1 LPANQRPMKSK
12 KLPALSESTNLR
24 YANFIALYFAEGLH
38 MGMLFVGIPAWL
50 AMQGKTPTEIG
61 GFAVACSLP
70 WTFKFIAAPLM
81 DRYTYLAMGRKRP
94 WVIFGQIGLTA
105 SFVAMGFVPDPLH
118 NLDLL
123 MGAAFIVSC
132 FGALQDAATDG
143 MAVDVLADHQQARAN
158 GFMGGARMIGSSLA
172 LAVGSWLLSLYG
184 FTVSILVISAMIGL
198 MTLVPICLREQPDEK
213 VLPWGDGTAS
223 IKNQTLQ
230 VTSWSTILK
239 SLYSLFRLKDSLLVA
254 ALMFVSM
261 GSYNYFETLL
271 PIFAVKITGWTNTLY
286 SQAFATADLIGG
298 IAGLLIGGYLI
309 ERFGKKRMIG
319 TYFFLIMFITSTLIL
334 SKSYWEN
341 STFLYGFIIVYRWLN
356 AFAKIGVYAIAM
368 QCCSKKVSASQFTF
382 YMTLGS
388 LGSMVGATMIGPM
401 KENFSWDITF
411 FLFVIMLALAW
422 LIMYFLNIP
431 RLSDQITKSEQ
442 TQADNHVLVNI

>member
-1 LPANQRPMKSK
+1 MISK
-12 KLPALSESTNLR
+12 KLPVLSENTNLR

-61 GFAVACSLP
+61 AFAVACSLP
-70 WTFKFIAAPLM
+70 WTFKFVAAPLM
-81 DRYTYLAMGRKRP
+81 DRYAYLPMGRKRP
-94 WVIFGQIGLTA
+94 WVIGAQLGLTA
-105 SFVAMGFVPDPLH
+105 SFVALAFVPDPLL
-118 NLDLL
+118 NLDILNI
-123 MGAAFIVSC
+123 AAFVASFC
-132 FGALQDAATDG
+132 GALQDAATDG
-143 MAVDVLADHQQARAN
+143 MAVDVLEDHQQARAN

-172 LAVGSWLLSLYG
+172 LAVGSWILNVHG
-184 FTVSILVISAMIGL
+184 FTAAILAISTMIGL
-198 MTLVPICLREQPDEK
+198 MTFVPVLFREQPEEK
-213 VLPWGDGTAS
+213 IFPWSAGNAS
-223 IKNQTLQ
+223 LQNQTLQ
-230 VTSWSTILK
+230 VTNWPTILK
-239 SLYSLFRLKDSLLVA
+239 SLYSLFRLRDSMLVA

-271 PIFAVKITGWTNTLY
+271 PLFAVKITGWTNIMY

-319 TYFFLIMFITSTLIL
+319 IYFLLIMLITSTLIL
-334 SKSYWEN
+334 SKTLWAN
-341 STFLYGFIIVYRWLN
+341 STFIYGFIITYRWLN

-388 LGSMVGATMIGPM
+388 LGSMAGATLIGPM

-411 FLFVIMLALAW
+411 FLFVILLAFAW
-422 LIMYFLNIP
+422 LIMYVL
-431 RLSDQITKSEQ
+431 DITKLTNQIEGFEQ
-442 TQADNHVLVNI
+442 KQMEEVAEVV

>member
-1 LPANQRPMKSK
+1 MSSNKI
-12 KLPALSESTNLR
+12 PALSENTNLR

-61 GFAVACSLP
+61 AFAVACSLP
-70 WTFKFIAAPLM
+70 WTFKFVAAPLM
-81 DRYTYLAMGRKRP
+81 DRYAYLPMGRKRP
-94 WVIFGQIGLTA
+94 WVIGAQLGLTA
-105 SFVAMGFVPDPLH
+105 SFVALALVPEPLL

-123 MGAAFIVSC
+123 NTAAFVASFC
-132 FGALQDAATDG
+132 GALQDAATDG
-143 MAVDVLADHQQARAN
+143 MAVDVLEDHQQARAN

-172 LAVGSWLLSLYG
+172 LAVGSWIMNVHG
-184 FTVSILVISAMIGL
+184 FTAAILAISSMIGL
-198 MTLVPICLREQPDEK
+198 MTLVPILLREQPEEK
-213 VLPWGDGTAS
+213 ILPWTAGNVS
-223 IKNQTLQ
+223 VQNQTLQ
-230 VTSWSTILK
+230 VTNWSIIWK
-239 SLYSLFRLKDSLLVA
+239 SLYSLFRLRDSMLVA

-271 PIFAVKITGWTNTLY
+271 PLFAVKITGWTNTLY

-319 TYFFLIMFITSTLIL
+319 IYFLLIMCITSALIL
-334 SKSYWEN
+334 SKSLWEN
-341 STFLYGFIIVYRWLN
+341 STFLYGFIIIYRWLN

-388 LGSMVGATMIGPM
+388 LGSMAGATLIGPM
-401 KENFSWDITF
+401 KENFDWGVTFSLFIILLAVSWT
-411 FLFVIMLALAW
+411 IMF
-422 LIMYFLNIP
+422 FLNIN
-431 RLSDQITKSEQ
+431 RLTNKIDTLELLG
-442 TQADNHVLVNI
+442 TRN